1 MNKLKMS
8 LKTIQLKLSNKMK
21 LYKII
26 KLQQRILNNKILVA
40 SRFKDPK
47 IKKLYKKLNNKIV
60 QINNL
65 KKQRL
70 SNLTKK
76 HLFYQI
82 NYWQVMIKLKMI
94 KIYKRFI

>member
-1 MNKLKMS
+1 MIKLKLS
-8 LKTIQLKLSNKMK
+8 LKTIKLKLSNKMK